1 MGIRGEAILLD
12 KFWVKT
18 GARLHLG
25 QLDLNG
31 SLGRLYGGL
40 GLAINKPCLE
50 LTAEKNDDLVIL
62 APENEKNRLQRIARE
77 YLEFYRLPGIKLELM
92 EALPSHS
99 GLGSGTHLALAVGI
113 AVTRVYGLE
122 PPLVELIEVTDRESS
137 RSGIGVAAFEQGGF
151 LLDGGKSV
159 DKIQQ
164 ADNFEVPPLL
174 ARIPF
179 PEDWGIVLALPH
191 IEGKM
196 FGSEEENAF
205 KSLPPMNIEVSGN
218 ICRLLLMKLLPG
230 LIEKDLKSFGEAV
243 TEIQQYLG
251 DYFSPIQGGRYSSV
265 LGSLVA
271 EYMLAQGAAGVGQ
284 SSWGPM
290 VYGFIRLEKQAELVE
305 KTRTFLGDRGRVW
318 AARGRNQGANWGWR

>member
-1 MGIRGEAILLD
+1 MGIRGEAIILD

-40 GLAINKPCLE
+40 GLAISKPGLE

-62 APENEKNRLQRIARE
+62 APEKEKVRLHQIARE
-77 YLEFYRLPGIKLELM
+77 YLVFYRLPGIKLELL

-99 GLGSGTHLALAVGI
+99 GLGSGTTLALALGL

-122 PPLVELIEVTDRESS
+122 PSFAELIEVTDRESS

-151 LLDGGKSV
+151 LIDGGKSI
-159 DKIQQ
+159 DKIR

-174 ARIPF
+174 ARFPF
-179 PEDWGIVLALPH
+179 PEDWGVVLALPNVEEK
-191 IEGKM
+191 I

-205 KSLPPMNIEVSGN
+205 KSLPPMDIEVSGS

-230 LIEKDLKSFGEAV
+230 LIEKDLNSFGEAI
-243 TEIQQYLG
+243 TEIQRYLG
-251 DYFSPIQGGRYSSV
+251 DYFSPVQGGRYSSAV
-265 LGSLVA
+265 GSQVA

-284 SSWGPM
+284 SSWGPI
-290 VYGFIRLEKQAELVE
+290 VYGFTRLDKQAELVD
-305 KTRTFLGDRGRVW
+305 KTRSFLGDRGQVW
-318 AARGRNQGANWGWR
+318 AAQGRNQGANWGWR